1 VTTNAK
7 NTRADGDRTRERIL
21 EVALPLFSRH
31 GFAGTSVRT
40 IASAAGVNVATLAY
54 HFTDKEGLYDTVVQ
68 RVHVDLSGELP
79 LPPLG
84 TPRDLLRFWVHT
96 GYRFAR
102 SHREHIQLLLRHVL
116 DHGSLPQIVLDR
128 WSEPLLSRAEKI
140 VAAFRPDLP
149 RHRHRLL
156 VMSLQHLTVR
166 LVLEDPRQLS
176 QMSGIPEDRLEEEL
190 IEWLTTLAAHE
201 LGM

>member
-1 VTTNAK
+1 VSVTGKT
-7 NTRADGDRTRERIL
+7 TRADGDRTRERIL
-21 EVALPLFSRH
+21 EVALPLFARH

-68 RVHVDLSGELP
+68 RVHLDMSGEILE
-79 LPPLG
+79 PPPG
-84 TPRDLLRFWVHT
+84 GPREILRFWIQS
-96 GYRFAR
+96 GYRFAQ

-116 DHGSLPQIVLDR
+116 DHGSLPQVVLDR
-128 WSEPLLSRAEKI
+128 WSEPLLSRAETI
-140 VAAFRPDLP
+140 VALFRPDLP
-149 RHRHRLL
+149 RQRHRLL

-176 QMSGIPEDRLEEEL
+176 QMSGIPEDRLEDEL
-190 IEWLTTLAAHE
+190 IDWLTTLAAHE